1 MMFGFLI
8 FHLCAGSLILEM
20 GALSKMTGD
29 PIYESVALRALRK
42 LWSMQSSL
50 KLFGTTLDVA
60 TGQWIEYSSGIGAG
74 RLALTLKFELGY
86 SNSSVHW
93 IT

>member
-1 MMFGFLI
+1 
-8 FHLCAGSLILEM
+8 M

-50 KLFGTTLDVA
+50 KLFGTTLDVV

-74 RLALTLKFELGY
+74 RLTLTLNQNWDILY
-86 SNSSVHW
+86 SSVRWVMQH
-93 IT
+93 IIYMFIVF

>member
-50 KLFGTTLDVA
+50 KLFGTTLDVT

-74 RLALTLKFELGY
+74 RLALTLKSELGY
-86 SNSSVHW
+86 FNSSVHW

>member
-1 MMFGFLI
+1 
-8 FHLCAGSLILEM
+8 M

-50 KLFGTTLDVA
+50 HLFGTTLDVA
-60 TGQWIEYSSGIGAG
+60 TGEWIEFSSGIGAG
-74 RLALTLKFELGY
+74 RFVLNGDNLSSFSPWDFLA
-86 SNSSVHW
+86 
-93 IT
+93 